1 MSDKIHIEKIIRLAV
16 SEDKIHNDITSKLSF
31 SKLHKSKVKVI
42 SKNQGIIFGL
52 NVIKKLIRFI
62 DNNLKITVK
71 VKDGQNVK
79 KNQVIC
85 LLSGKTISILKSER
99 TLLNFLGHL
108 SGIATETNK
117 LKKITN
123 GKAKICCTR
132 KTLPGL
138 RYLQKKAV
146 LAGGGVNNRYNLES
160 EIFVKDNHH
169 IDKVDFRKKIIS
181 IIKKNKQKKII
192 TVEVD
197 NIRQLKQINDLKINR
212 ILFDNFKPNELRKA
226 LKITPKKIE
235 TEASG
240 NITPTNIVSYANTGV
255 DRISLGYLTHSVK
268 NFDLSLIFD

>member
-1 MSDKIHIEKIIRLAV
+1 MPDKIHIEKIIRLAV

-85 LLSGKTISILKSER
+85 LLSGKTISILKLER
-99 TLLNFLGHL
+99 TMLNFLGHL
-108 SGIATETNK
+108 SGIATETNR
-117 LKKITN
+117 LKKITK
-123 GKAKICCTR
+123 GKTKICCTR
-132 KTLPGL
+132 KTIPGL

-197 NIRQLKQINDLKINR
+197 NIGQLKQINDLKINR
-212 ILFDNFKPNELRKA
+212 ILFDNFKPNQLKKA
-226 LKITPKKIE
+226 LQATPKKIE

-240 NITPTNIVSYANTGV
+240 NITPTNIISYANTGV